1 MTRKTWLAALAGAGV
16 LVAGSLTAANA
27 QAGTS
32 ASAAARSVGSYTAA
46 GDLIS
51 GKSPVRNRSLHGRGH
66 DGHGGEHSGGGAQR
80 SEKKRSAP
88 VKNTKSKKR
97 GDHHHGNSGGGH
109 HHGGGCHYPPSSSPQ
124 VTLSGPNHTHKGR
137 TVTLTGKVSLNGC
150 QMSQVKLGLYSSH
163 DGASNWVMIRSGQVD
178 KNGNFSFTVPSY
190 ATHHYQAVA
199 AAGDGYSP
207 SSSNILPLH
216 LR

>member
-1 MTRKTWLAALAGAGV
+1 MKSTKNKKPSKNHNH
-16 LVAGSLTAANA
+16 GSN
-27 QAGTS
+27 
-32 ASAAARSVGSYTAA
+32 
-46 GDLIS
+46 
-51 GKSPVRNRSLHGRGH
+51 
-66 DGHGGEHSGGGAQR
+66 GGGA
-80 SEKKRSAP
+80 S
-88 VKNTKSKKR
+88 N
-97 GDHHHGNSGGGH
+97 GNNNGGGH
-109 HHGGGCHYPPSSSPQ
+109 HHGDGCHYPPSSSPQ
-124 VTLSGPNHTHKGR
+124 VTLSGPNHTHQGR

-163 DGASNWVMIRSGQVD
+163 DGATNWVMIRAGQVD
-178 KNGNFSFTVPSY
+178 TNGNFTFTVPSY